1 MIETYCDACG
11 ARLEGVHESDA
22 MVYFQSTPETSIG
35 CILHFCPTCSINM
48 RAELENMVED
58 AEKAKVGKHGKS

>member
-22 MVYFQSTPETSIG
+22 MVYFQYTPET
-35 CILHFCPTCSINM
+35 SINM
-48 RAELENMVED
+48 RAELQNMVED

>member
-11 ARLEGVHESDA
+11 TRLDGAHESDA
-22 MVYFQSTPETSIG
+22 MVYFQYTPELYMR

-48 RAELENMVED
+48 RAELQNMVED
-58 AEKAKVGKHGKS
+58 AEKAKLEKHGKS

>member
-11 ARLEGVHESDA
+11 TRLDGAHESDA
-22 MVYFQSTPETSIG
+22 MAYFQYTPETSIG

-48 RAELENMVED
+48 AED
-58 AEKAKVGKHGKS
+58 AEKAKVGKHGES